1 MMNRLKNLQ
10 ALNPLSR
17 DRLGEFMACN
27 LWLYQFL
34 PFLKWQ
40 HLVNK
45 ASLRQDGVAGFTGAM
60 IVLPQAVA
68 FATIAGLP
76 PEYGLYAA
84 MIPTI
89 IAALFG
95 SSWHLVSGP
104 TTAISIVVFASVSPY
119 AEPGSPEFISMV
131 LTLTFLTGLFQ
142 LIMGLAKMG
151 ALINF
156 ISHTVVIGFTAGAA
170 LLIAASQVKNFF
182 GLDIPR
188 GTPAYEVAGM
198 LLTHLHDLNPYVTA
212 VATISLIAG
221 ILSRKYLKR
230 VPYMIVAMVVG
241 GVVAAWLNRGFGEEV
256 TGIGTV
262 GALTA
267 SLPPLSMPDFSL
279 ATLKNTIFSALAVTV
294 LALTEAVSISRS
306 IAVKS
311 EQHING
317 NQEFIGQ
324 GLSNLAGSFFSG
336 YASSG
341 SFNRSGVNYES
352 GARTPLAAVF
362 SAGFLLLIL
371 FLVAP
376 LAAYLPIPA
385 MAAVLFL
392 VAWNLIDFHH
402 IGAILKAHKHEAV
415 VLGVSFFGTVIDLE
429 KGIFFGILVSLIF
442 YLAKTSRPAIR
453 AVVPDVR
460 EADSPRRKFV
470 VETGAEPDCPQL
482 KMLRIEGSIFFGAVD
497 HIQQAFSA
505 VDEHVP
511 SQRHLLLFS
520 KGINTIDLAGAELLA
535 GEAKRRRK
543 LGGGLYLCGVR
554 DAACAML
561 KRGGYQD
568 DIGEDHVFTHKPDA
582 IAGIYARLDSSQ
594 CRDCTARIFREC
606 KTHLPS
612 GEARSLLPE
621 QANADSGADRP
632 DVSFSPAPSLTPP
645 PPPSPRPNRLTDIV
659 TRTGDD
665 GSTGLADGSRLSKSD
680 PRIEAIGQVD
690 ELNSQVGTLLAE
702 PMSHD
707 IRQMLVD
714 IQHDLFNLGA
724 ELAWPDQ
731 IQITSEH
738 VAALDQFLARANAPL
753 PPLTEFVLPGGTRAA
768 AQAHVC
774 RTVCRRAERHLVR
787 LGESDLIS
795 TRLTQYLNRLSD
807 LLFVLSR
814 QLNRNAGEPEP
825 TWRGPG
831 KR

>member
-1 MMNRLKNLQ
+1 MSFLKNLK
-10 ALNPLSR
+10 LERFDNFL
-17 DRLGEFMACN
+17 ACN

-40 HLVNK
+40 HRVNRDSLK
-45 ASLRQDGVAGFTGAM
+45 ADGIAGFTGAL

-84 MIPTI
+84 MVPTI

-119 AEPGSPEFISMV
+119 AEPGSPEFIGMV

-151 ALINF
+151 ALVNF

-182 GLDIPR
+182 GLDIER
-188 GTPAYEVAGM
+188 GAPAYEVVRQ
-198 LLTHLHDLNPYVTA
+198 LLIQIGDINPYIVSVA
-212 VATISLIAG
+212 VVSLIAG
-221 ILSRKYLKR
+221 LLARKYLKQ
-230 VPYMIVAMVVG
+230 VPYMIVAMVIG
-241 GVVAAWLNRGFGEEV
+241 GIVAAILDSAFGNAI
-256 TGIGTV
+256 TQIKTV
-262 GALTA
+262 GALSA

-279 ATLKNTIFSALAVTV
+279 ATLKVTFFSALAVTV

-306 IAVKS
+306 ISIKS

-324 GLSNLAGSFFSG
+324 GLSNLFGSFFSS

-362 SAGFLLLIL
+362 SSLIL
-371 FLVAP
+371 LAVLFMVAP
-376 LAAYLPIPA
+376 LAAHLPIPA

-402 IGAILKAHKHEAV
+402 IGAIIKAHREEAV

-429 KGIFFGILVSLIF
+429 KGIFIGIVTSLIF
-442 YLAKTSRPAIR
+442 YLSRTSKPAIR
-453 AVVPDVR
+453 SLVPDARDV
-460 EADSPRRKFV
+460 DNPRRKFI

-482 KMLRIEGSIFFGAVD
+482 KLLRLEGSIFFGAIE
-497 HIQQAFSA
+497 HIQQTFVA

-511 SQRHLLLFS
+511 SQKNLLLFS
-520 KGINTIDLAGAELLA
+520 TGINNIDLAGAEMLA
-535 GEAKRRRK
+535 REAVRRRK
-543 LGGGLYLCGVR
+543 LGGALFLCGVR
-554 DAACAML
+554 EATCNML
-561 KRGGYQD
+561 KKGGYEA
-568 DIGEDHVFTHKPDA
+568 DIGAENVFSQKPDA
-582 IAGIYARLDSSQ
+582 IAGIYRRLDSET
-594 CRDCTARIFREC
+594 CRNCKSRIFREC
-606 KTHLPS
+606 REQLPN
-612 GEARSLLPE
+612 GETRP
-621 QANADSGADRP
+621 ADAVMPLP
-632 DVSFSPAPSLTPP
+632 DVPSLGYQ
-645 PPPSPRPNRLTDIV
+645 RLTEIV
-659 TRTGDD
+659 TRTGDE
-665 GSTGLADGSRLSKSD
+665 GTTGLADGTRLPKFA
-680 PRIEAIGQVD
+680 PRIEAIGTVD
-690 ELNSQVGTLLAE
+690 ELNSQIGVLIDTAMSEDNRVLLRE
-702 PMSHD
+702 
-707 IRQMLVD
+707 

-724 ELAWPDQ
+724 ELAWPEVSQ
-731 IQITSEH
+731 IEEEH
-738 VAALDQFLARANAPL
+738 VLTLDQALARLNAGL
-753 PPLTEFVLPGGTRAA
+753 PPLTEFVLPGGIPAA

-774 RTVCRRAERHLVR
+774 RTVCRRAERRLTQLADQELLSPR
-787 LGESDLIS
+787 LG
-795 TRLTQYLNRLSD
+795 QYLNRLSD

-814 QLNRNAGEPEP
+814 RINRNAGQHEPV
-825 TWRGPG
+825 WRGPISH
-831 KR
+831 

>member
-1 MMNRLKNLQ
+1 MSFLKHERFDNFL
-10 ALNPLSR
+10 
-17 DRLGEFMACN
+17 ACN

-40 HLVNK
+40 HRVNRASVK
-45 ASLRQDGVAGFTGAM
+45 ADGIAGLTGAL

-76 PEYGLYAA
+76 PEYGIYAA
-84 MIPTI
+84 MVPTV

-119 AEPGSPEFISMV
+119 AEPGSPEFIGMV

-142 LIMGLAKMG
+142 LVMGLAKMG
-151 ALINF
+151 ALVNF

-182 GLDIPR
+182 GLDIVR
-188 GTPAYEVAGM
+188 GAPAYEVVRQ
-198 LLTHLHDLNPYVTA
+198 LLIQIGQINPYIFA
-212 VATISLIAG
+212 VAVVSLIAG
-221 ILSRKYLKR
+221 LLARKYLKQI
-230 VPYMIVAMVVG
+230 PYMIVAMVVG
-241 GVVAAWLNRGFGEEV
+241 GIVSAMLDAAFGNA
-256 TGIGTV
+256 TTQIKTV

-306 IAVKS
+306 IAIKS

-324 GLSNLAGSFFSG
+324 GLSNLLGSFFSG

-362 SAGFLLLIL
+362 SSLILLVVL

-376 LAAYLPIPA
+376 LAAHLPIPA

-402 IGAILKAHKHEAV
+402 IGAIVKAHREEAV

-429 KGIFFGILVSLIF
+429 KGIFIGIVTSLIF
-442 YLAKTSRPAIR
+442 YLSRTSKPAIR
-453 AVVPDVR
+453 SLLPDAR
-460 EADSPRRKFV
+460 DLDNPRRKFV
-470 VETGAEPDCPQL
+470 VETGAEPDCPQMKL
-482 KMLRIEGSIFFGAVD
+482 LRLEGSIFYGAVD
-497 HIQQAFSA
+497 HIQQTFVA

-511 SQRHLLLFS
+511 SQKSLLLFS
-520 KGINTIDLAGAELLA
+520 KGINTIDLAGAEMLA
-535 GEAKRRRK
+535 REAIRRRK
-543 LGGGLYLCGVR
+543 LGGALYLCGVR
-554 DAACAML
+554 DATCAML
-561 KRGGYQD
+561 KKGGYEA
-568 DIGEDHVFTHKPDA
+568 DIGADNVFAHKPEA
-582 IAGIYARLDSSQ
+582 IAAIYARLDSEI
-594 CRDCTARIFREC
+594 CRTCTARIFREC
-606 KTHLPS
+606 HEHLPN
-612 GEARSLLPE
+612 GEPRP
-621 QANADSGADRP
+621 ADEVVPLP
-632 DVSFSPAPSLTPP
+632 DV
-645 PPPSPRPNRLTDIV
+645 PNLGYRRLTEIV
-659 TRTGDD
+659 PRSGDD
-665 GSTGLADGSRLSKSD
+665 GTTGIADGARMPKHA
-680 PRIEAIGQVD
+680 PRIEAIGAVD
-690 ELNSQVGTLLAE
+690 ELSSQIAVLIDTAMAQEHRELL
-702 PMSHD
+702 
-707 IRQMLVD
+707 RG

-724 ELAWPDQ
+724 ELAWPEVSQ
-731 IQITSEH
+731 LQSEH
-738 VAALDQFLARANAPL
+738 VLSLDQSLAHLNAGL
-753 PPLTEFVLPGGTRAA
+753 PPMTEFVLPGGTPAA

-774 RTVCRRAERHLVR
+774 RTVCRRAERR
-787 LGESDLIS
+787 L
-795 TRLTQYLNRLSD
+795 TRLAEQERLSPELGQYLNRLSE

-814 QLNRNAGEPEP
+814 RLNRSAGQAEPV
-825 TWRGPG
+825 WRGPQ
-831 KR
+831 

>member
-1 MMNRLKNLQ
+1 MSWLKIPRLTDLLGK
-10 ALNPLSR
+10 
-17 DRLGEFMACN
+17 DRFGEFLACN
-27 LWLYQFL
+27 LWVYQFL

-40 HLVNK
+40 HRVGRDT
-45 ASLRQDGVAGFTGAM
+45 LRADGIAGLTGAL

-84 MIPTI
+84 MVPAI

-119 AEPGSPEFISMV
+119 AEPGTPQYIEMV

-182 GLDIPR
+182 GLDIAR
-188 GTPAYEVAGM
+188 GTPAYEVVGL
-198 LLTHLHDLNPYVTA
+198 LLTHLHDLNPYVTGVA
-212 VATISLIAG
+212 VVSLLAG
-221 ILSRKYLKR
+221 LLARRYLPK
-230 VPYMIVAMVVG
+230 VPYMIVAMVAG
-241 GVVAAWLNRGFGEEV
+241 GVVAAWLNNGFGEEV
-256 TGIGTV
+256 TGIRTV

-279 ATLKNTIFSALAVTV
+279 ATLKNTVFSALAVTV
-294 LALTEAVSISRS
+294 LALTEAVSISRA

-341 SFNRSGVNYES
+341 SFNRSGVNYEA

-362 SAGFLLLIL
+362 SAAFLLVIL

-402 IGAILKAHKHEAV
+402 IGAILKAHRNETV
-415 VLGVSFFGTVIDLE
+415 VLGVTFFGTVIDLE

-453 AVVPDVR
+453 SVVPDAR
-460 EADSPRRKFV
+460 DADNPRRKFL
-470 VETGAEPDCPQL
+470 VEKGDEPDCPQV

-497 HIQQAFSA
+497 HIQHAFAA

-511 SQRHLLLFS
+511 TQRHLLLFS

-554 DAACAML
+554 DATCTML
-561 KRGGYQD
+561 KRGGYEAE
-568 DIGEDHVFTHKPDA
+568 IGADHVFAHKPDA
-582 IAGIYARLDSSQ
+582 IAGVYPRLDPAL
-594 CRDCTARIFREC
+594 CRSCTARIFREC
-606 KTHLPS
+606 QASLPN
-612 GEARSLLPE
+612 GEAR
-621 QANADSGADRP
+621 ADY
-632 DVSFSPAPSLTPP
+632 TPP
-645 PPPSPRPNRLTDIV
+645 PAPAEAPAESGGFMRLTEIV

-665 GSTGLADGSRLSKSD
+665 GSTGLANGTRVPKSD
-680 PRIEAIGQVD
+680 PRIEAIGEVD
-690 ELNSQVGTLLAE
+690 ELNSQIGTLMAE
-702 PMSHD
+702 PLNPEL
-707 IRQMLVD
+707 RALLGD

-731 IQITSEH
+731 PQITREH
-738 VAALDQFLARANAPL
+738 VMRLDEALANLNRQL

-768 AQAHVC
+768 GLAHVC
-774 RTVCRRAERHLVR
+774 RTVCRRAERHMVR
-787 LGESDLIS
+787 LGEVDLIS
-795 TRLTQYLNRLSD
+795 PRLAQYLNRLSD
-807 LLFVLSR
+807 LLFVLAR
-814 QLNRNAGEPEP
+814 RINRAAGQVEP
-825 TWRGPG
+825 TWRGPSG
-831 KR
+831 G

>member
-1 MMNRLKNLQ
+1 MSWLKKDHIGAAFTSNL
-10 ALNPLSR
+10 L
-17 DRLGEFMACN
+17 ACN

-40 HLVNK
+40 DRITRDNLK
-45 ASLRQDGVAGFTGAM
+45 ADGLSGATGAL

-119 AEPGSPEFISMV
+119 AEPGTPQYIGMV

-151 ALINF
+151 ALVNF

-182 GLDIPR
+182 GLEIPR
-188 GTPAYEVAGM
+188 GAPAYEVVGQ
-198 LLTHLHDLNPYVTA
+198 LLTHLHDINVYVTGVA
-212 VATISLIAG
+212 VISLVAG
-221 ILSRKYLKR
+221 ILARKYLR
-230 VPYMIVAMVVG
+230 QIPYMIVAMVVG
-241 GVVAAWLNRGFGEEV
+241 GLVAAWLNSGFGAEA
-256 TGIGTV
+256 TGIRTV
-262 GALTA
+262 GALVA
-267 SLPPLSMPDFSL
+267 GFPPLSAPDFSL
-279 ATLKNTIFSALAVTV
+279 AALKNTFFSALAVTV

-306 IAVKS
+306 VAVKS

-341 SFNRSGVNYES
+341 SFNRTGVNFES

-362 SAGFLLLIL
+362 SSVFLLAAL

-385 MAAVLFL
+385 MAAVLFM

-402 IGAILKAHKHEAV
+402 IGAILKAHREEAV

-429 KGIFFGILVSLIF
+429 KGIFFGILTSLVY
-442 YLAKTSRPAIR
+442 YLSRTSRPAIR
-453 AVVPDVR
+453 AVAPDPEDR
-460 EADSPRRKFV
+460 DNPRRKFV
-470 VETGAEPDCPQL
+470 PETGVEPECPQL
-482 KMLRIEGSIFFGAVD
+482 KMLRIEGSIFFGAVE
-497 HIQQAFSA
+497 HIQHAFVA

-511 SQRHLLLFS
+511 TQRHLLLFS
-520 KGINTIDLAGAELLA
+520 KGINTIDLAGAELLS
-535 GEAKRRRK
+535 GEAKRRRR
-543 LGGGLYLCGVR
+543 LGGALYLCGVR
-554 DAACAML
+554 EAACDML
-561 KRGGYQD
+561 KNGGYQA
-568 DIGEDHVFTHKPDA
+568 DIGAENVFAHKPDA
-582 IAGIYARLDSSQ
+582 LAGIYPRLDVEQ
-594 CRDCTARIFREC
+594 CRTCRARIFREC
-606 KTHLPS
+606 RDALPD
-612 GEARSLLPE
+612 GT
-621 QANADSGADRP
+621 QRP
-632 DVSFSPAPSLTPP
+632 AEERAVPVQTAPAYQ
-645 PPPSPRPNRLTDIV
+645 RLTEIV

-665 GSTGLADGSRLSKSD
+665 GSTGLANGVRLDKHH

-690 ELNSQVGTLLAE
+690 ELNSAIGVLLAQ
-702 PMSHD
+702 SLD
-707 IRQMLVD
+707 GTTRGLLTD

-724 ELAWPDQ
+724 ELAWPEQEILHADALLRLDDA
-731 IQITSEH
+731 
-738 VAALDQFLARANAPL
+738 VARLNSAL
-753 PPLTEFVLPGGTRAA
+753 PPLSEFVLPGGVPAA

-774 RTVCRRAERHLVR
+774 RTLCRRAERR
-787 LGESDLIS
+787 LTRLAEQELLS
-795 TRLTQYLNRLSD
+795 TRLVQYLNRLSD
-807 LLFVLSR
+807 LMFVLSR
-814 QLNRNAGEPEP
+814 TLNRKAGQAEPV
-825 TWRGPG
+825 WKGR
-831 KR
+831 

>member
-1 MMNRLKNLQ
+1 MSLLK
-10 ALNPLSR
+10 R
-17 DRLGEFMACN
+17 DRFGEFLACN

-40 HLVNK
+40 DRVTRANLK
-45 ASLRQDGVAGFTGAM
+45 DDGIAGITGAL

-119 AEPGSPEFISMV
+119 AEPGTTQYIEMV

-142 LIMGLAKMG
+142 LAMGLAKMG
-151 ALINF
+151 ALVNF

-182 GLDIPR
+182 GLDIQR
-188 GTPAYEVAGM
+188 GAPAYEVVRQMMIQIGN
-198 LLTHLHDLNPYVTA
+198 LNPYITA
-212 VATISLIAG
+212 VAVVSLIAG
-221 ILSRKYLKR
+221 LLARKYLKR

-241 GVVAAWLNRGFGEEV
+241 GVFAAFLDREFGNDI
-256 TGIGTV
+256 THIKTV
-262 GALTA
+262 GALAA
-267 SLPPLSMPDFSL
+267 SLPPLSIPDFSL
-279 ATLKNTIFSALAVTV
+279 ATLKNTFFSALAVTV

-324 GLSNLAGSFFSG
+324 GLSNLFGSFFSG

-341 SFNRSGVNYES
+341 SFNRSGVNFES

-362 SAGFLLLIL
+362 SSVFLLLVL

-376 LAAYLPIPA
+376 LAAHLPIPA

-402 IGAILKAHKHEAV
+402 IGAILKAHREEAV

-429 KGIFFGILVSLIF
+429 KGIFFGIVASLIY
-442 YLAKTSRPAIR
+442 YLAGTSKPAIR
-453 AVVPDVR
+453 SLVPDAKDR
-460 EADSPRRKFV
+460 DNSHRKFV

-482 KMLRIEGSIFFGAVD
+482 KMMRIEGSIFFGAVD
-497 HIQQAFSA
+497 HIQHAFAA

-511 SQRHLLLFS
+511 SQKHLLLFA
-520 KGINTIDLAGAELLA
+520 KGINTIDLAGAEMLA
-535 GEAKRRRK
+535 REAQRRRK
-543 LGGGLYLCGVR
+543 LGGGLYLCAAR
-554 DAACAML
+554 DATRDML
-561 KRGGYQD
+561 KKGGYEA
-568 DIGEDHVFTHKPDA
+568 DIGPDNVYALKADA
-582 IAGIYARLDSSQ
+582 IAGIYPRLDSER
-594 CRDCTARIFREC
+594 CRNCATRIFREC
-606 KTHLPS
+606 RERLPS
-612 GEARSLLPE
+612 GEARPAEDMEKYAEISEDL
-621 QANADSGADRP
+621 SGATAG
-632 DVSFSPAPSLTPP
+632 FK
-645 PPPSPRPNRLTDIV
+645 RLTEIV

-665 GSTGLADGSRLSKSD
+665 GTTGIADGTRMPKHA
-680 PRIEAIGQVD
+680 PRIEAIGVVD
-690 ELNSQVGTLLAE
+690 ELNSQMGVLLDKSIPA
-702 PMSHD
+702 D
-707 IRQMLVD
+707 LRALLVD

-724 ELAWPDQ
+724 ELAWPEVSQ
-731 IQITSEH
+731 LHEEN
-738 VAALDQFLARANAPL
+738 VLRLDQAITTFNAGL
-753 PPLTEFVLPGGTRAA
+753 PPLTEFVLPGGTPAA
-768 AQAHVC
+768 TQAHIC
-774 RTVCRRAERHLVR
+774 RTVCRRAERRLSTLSEVELISPR
-787 LGESDLIS
+787 LG
-795 TRLTQYLNRLSD
+795 QYLNRLSD

-814 QLNRNAGEPEP
+814 RMNRLAGQAEPV
-825 TWRGPG
+825 WRGPSS
-831 KR
+831 RS

>member
-1 MMNRLKNLQ
+1 MSWLKIPRLSDL
-10 ALNPLSR
+10 AAR
-17 DRLGEFMACN
+17 DRFGEFLACN
-27 LWLYQFL
+27 LWIYQFL

-40 HLVNK
+40 HMVNRNT
-45 ASLRQDGVAGFTGAM
+45 LRQDGIAGFTGAL

-84 MIPTI
+84 MVPTV

-119 AEPGSPEFISMV
+119 AEPGTPHYIEMV
-131 LTLTFLTGLFQ
+131 LTLTVLTGLFQ

-151 ALINF
+151 TLINF

-188 GTPAYEVAGM
+188 GTPAYEVAGI
-198 LLTHLHDLNPYVTA
+198 LLTHLHDLNPYITA
-212 VATISLIAG
+212 VSVVSLIAG
-221 ILSRKYLKR
+221 ILSRKYLR
-230 VPYMIVAMVVG
+230 QVPYMIVAMVVG
-241 GVVAAWLNRGFGEEV
+241 GIAGVWLNNGFGQEV
-256 TGIGTV
+256 TGIRTV
-262 GALTA
+262 GALAA

-279 ATLKNTIFSALAVTV
+279 GTLKNTVFSAVAVTV

-324 GLSNLAGSFFSG
+324 GLSNLVGGFFSG

-385 MAAVLFL
+385 MAAVLFM

-402 IGAILKAHKHEAV
+402 IGAILKAHRDEAV

-442 YLAKTSRPAIR
+442 YLSKTSRPAIR
-453 AVVPDVR
+453 ALVPDASDR
-460 EADSPRRKFV
+460 DNPRRKFV
-470 VETGAEPDCPQL
+470 VETGAEPDCPQM

-497 HIQQAFSA
+497 HIQHAFAA

-511 SQRHLLLFS
+511 TQKHLLLFA
-520 KGINTIDLAGAELLA
+520 KGINTIDLAGAEMLA

-543 LGGGLYLCGVR
+543 LGGGLYLCGLR
-554 DAACAML
+554 DAACDML
-561 KRGGYQD
+561 RKGGYQA
-568 DIGEDHVFTHKPDA
+568 DIGKDNVFAHKPDA
-582 IAGIYARLDSSQ
+582 IAGIYPRLDAEI
-594 CRDCTARIFREC
+594 CRRCTARIFREC
-606 KTHLPS
+606 QAVLPN
-612 GEARSLLPE
+612 GEARE
-621 QANADSGADRP
+621 GTAT
-632 DVSFSPAPSLTPP
+632 PSLPATPAAAMENVAF
-645 PPPSPRPNRLTDIV
+645 RRLTEIV

-665 GSTGLADGSRLSKSD
+665 GSTGLANGTRLPKSD

-690 ELNSQVGTLLAE
+690 ELNSQIGVLLAE
-702 PMSHD
+702 PLD
-707 IRQMLVD
+707 GGTRQLLAD
-714 IQHDLFNLGA
+714 IQHDLFNVGA

-731 IQITSEH
+731 TQITPEH
-738 VAALDQFLARANAPL
+738 VQALDEALARLNGRL
-753 PPLTEFVLPGGTRAA
+753 PPLTEFVLPGGIRAA

-774 RTVCRRAERHLVR
+774 RTVCRRAERSMVR
-787 LGESDLIS
+787 LGEADLIS
-795 TRLTQYLNRLSD
+795 TRLVQYLNRLSD

-814 QLNRNAGEPEP
+814 QINRAAGQAEP
-825 TWRGPG
+825 TWRGP
-831 KR
+831 RDR

>member
-1 MMNRLKNLQ
+1 MINRIKNLKS
-10 ALNPLSR
+10 LNQVSR
-17 DRLGEFMACN
+17 DRIGEFMACN

-84 MIPTI
+84 MIPTV

-119 AEPGSPEFISMV
+119 AEPGSPEFIGMV

-182 GLDIPR
+182 GLEIPR

-212 VATISLIAG
+212 VAAVSLVAG
-221 ILSRKYLKR
+221 ILARKYLKR

-241 GVVAAWLNRGFGEEV
+241 GLFAAWLNRGFGEEV
-256 TGIGTV
+256 TGIRTV
-262 GALTA
+262 GALTT

-402 IGAILKAHKHEAV
+402 IGAILKAHKNEAV

-453 AVVPDVR
+453 AVVPDTR
-460 EADSPRRKFV
+460 ETDNPRRKFV

-482 KMLRIEGSIFFGAVD
+482 KILRIEGSIFFGAVD

-511 SQRHLLLFS
+511 SQRHLLLFA

-543 LGGGLYLCGVR
+543 LGGGLYLCGVS

-568 DIGEDHVFTHKPDA
+568 DIGEQNVFTHKPDA
-582 IAGIYARLDSSQ
+582 IAGIYGRLDSAQ
-594 CRDCTARIFREC
+594 CRDCKARIFREC
-606 KTHLPS
+606 QTRLPD
-612 GEARSLLPE
+612 GEARSTLLDRVGPDTKPPE
-621 QANADSGADRP
+621 STAIPGTEQ
-632 DVSFSPAPSLTPP
+632 
-645 PPPSPRPNRLTDIV
+645 SPRPNRLTDIV

-690 ELNSQVGTLLAE
+690 ELNSQIGALLAE
-702 PMSHD
+702 PLSHD
-707 IRQMLVD
+707 IRHMLVD

-731 IQITSEH
+731 AQITGDH
-738 VAALDQFLARANAPL
+738 VITLDQYLARANTAL

-774 RTVCRRAERHLVR
+774 RTVCRRAERNIVR

-795 TRLTQYLNRLSD
+795 TRLAQYLNRLSD

>member
-1 MMNRLKNLQ
+1 MSFLK
-10 ALNPLSR
+10 R
-17 DRLGEFMACN
+17 DRFGAEWASHLLACN

-40 HLVNK
+40 HRVNRNTLK
-45 ASLRQDGVAGFTGAM
+45 DDGIAGITGAL

-119 AEPGSPEFISMV
+119 AEPGTPEYIGMV

-142 LIMGLAKMG
+142 LAMGLAKMG
-151 ALINF
+151 ALVNF

-182 GLDIPR
+182 GLDIQR
-188 GTPAYEVAGM
+188 GAPAYEVVRQLMIQIG
-198 LLTHLHDLNPYVTA
+198 DLNPYITSVA
-212 VATISLIAG
+212 VVSMIAG
-221 ILSRKYLKR
+221 LLARKYLKK

-241 GVVAAWLNRGFGEEV
+241 GIAAAILDHEFGNEV
-256 TGIGTV
+256 TGIKTV
-262 GALTA
+262 GALVA

-279 ATLKNTIFSALAVTV
+279 AALKNTFFSALAVTV

-324 GLSNLAGSFFSG
+324 GLSNLCGSVFSG

-341 SFNRSGVNYES
+341 SFNRSGVNFES

-362 SAGFLLLIL
+362 SSVFLLLVL

-376 LAAYLPIPA
+376 LAAHLPIPA

-402 IGAILKAHKHEAV
+402 IGAILKAHREEAV

-429 KGIFFGILVSLIF
+429 KGIFFGIVASLIF
-442 YLAKTSRPAIR
+442 YLQGTSKPAIR
-453 AVVPDVR
+453 SLVPDAKDR
-460 EADSPRRKFV
+460 TNPRRKFV
-470 VETGAEPDCPQL
+470 VETGVEPDCPQL

-497 HIQQAFSA
+497 HVQQAFVA

-511 SQRHLLLFS
+511 SQKHLLLFA
-520 KGINTIDLAGAELLA
+520 KGINTMDLAGAEMVA
-535 GEAKRRRK
+535 REALRRRK
-543 LGGGLYLCGVR
+543 MGGGLYLCGVR
-554 DAACAML
+554 DATCGML
-561 KRGGYQD
+561 KKGGYQA
-568 DIGEDHVFTHKPDA
+568 DIGENHVFSHKPDA
-582 IAGIYARLDSSQ
+582 IAGIYTRLDSER
-594 CRDCTARIFREC
+594 CRTCSARIFREC
-606 KTHLPS
+606 QECLPN
-612 GEARSLLPE
+612 GEARPASE
-621 QANADSGADRP
+621 IERFAEIIEDQSGA
-632 DVSFSPAPSLTPP
+632 SAGFK
-645 PPPSPRPNRLTDIV
+645 RLTEIV

-665 GSTGLADGSRLSKSD
+665 GTTGIADGSRMPKHA
-680 PRIEAIGQVD
+680 PRIEAIGSVD
-690 ELNSQVGTLLAE
+690 ELNSQVGVLLNTSIPADLR
-702 PMSHD
+702 PL
-707 IRQMLVD
+707 LVD

-724 ELAWPDQ
+724 ELAWPEVSQ
-731 IQITSEH
+731 LHEENLLR
-738 VAALDQFLARANAPL
+738 LDQAITTFNAGL
-753 PPLTEFVLPGGTRAA
+753 PPLTEFVLPGGTLAA
-768 AQAHVC
+768 AQAHIC
-774 RTVCRRAERHLVR
+774 RTVCRRAERRLSNLSEAELISPR
-787 LGESDLIS
+787 LG
-795 TRLTQYLNRLSD
+795 QYLNRLSD

-814 QLNRNAGEPEP
+814 RINRVAGQAEPV
-825 TWRGPG
+825 WRGPTS
-831 KR
+831 RS